1 MASQEDKMSQKI
13 AIITGAG
20 RGIGAAI
27 AKRLAQENFKVA
39 VADINQQTAEKTAA
53 EINQEQ
59 ADSAKA
65 YVLDVAQRDQV
76 FALVHEVVQDL
87 GEIDVFVNNAGVAYI
102 ETIVDS
108 DPKEV
113 ERLFD
118 VNLKGTY
125 WGIQA
130 AASQFQL
137 QGHGGKIINAA
148 SLAAVEGSAL
158 QGAYSASKFA
168 IRGLGQ
174 SAAKELAKDNI
185 TVNAYDPGIVITP
198 LRDYIDTKTAS
209 IKGTTPTE
217 QRQSVVDEIALG
229 RAATPEDVA
238 NIVSFLA
245 SDQANYITGQ
255 SILIDG
261 GMRYHW
267 FHWKISSLNPTRSE

>member
-1 MASQEDKMSQKI
+1 MSQKV

-27 AKRLAQENFKVA
+27 AKRLAKENFKIA
-39 VADINQQTAEKTAA
+39 VADINQQTAEKTAD
-53 EINQEQ
+53 EINQNQ
-59 ADSAKA
+59 AASAKA

-87 GEIDVFVNNAGVAYI
+87 GEIDVFINNAGIAYI

-198 LRDYIDTKTAS
+198 YVITS
-209 IKGTTPTE
+209 IPKQPVSRELPPQNNGKAWLMKSPWGE
-217 QRQSVVDEIALG
+217 QPHQKMW
-229 RAATPEDVA
+229 P
-238 NIVSFLA
+238 
-245 SDQANYITGQ
+245 
-255 SILIDG
+255 
-261 GMRYHW
+261 
-267 FHWKISSLNPTRSE
+267 ISSPSWHPTRPTT